1 MPNIHST
8 AILEGEVNLADD
20 VQLGPHCVLAGPIT
34 VGPGTRLI
42 GTVYLQGPLTLGA
55 NNTIY
60 PFTCLGFAPQH
71 AQFDP
76 KRLARVW

>member
-42 GTVYLQGPLTLGA
+42 GNVYLQGPLTLGS

-60 PFTCLGFAPQH
+60 PFVCLGFAPQH

-76 KRLARVW
+76 QTPG